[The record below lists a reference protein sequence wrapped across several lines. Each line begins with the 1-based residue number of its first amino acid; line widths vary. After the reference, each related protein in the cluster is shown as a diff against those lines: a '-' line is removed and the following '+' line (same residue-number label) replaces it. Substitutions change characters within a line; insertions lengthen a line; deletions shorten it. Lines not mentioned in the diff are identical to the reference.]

1 MIVAGMHRQGDFAR
15 HDPVTFLTG
24 RKGAGRGRIRVEDCV
39 IGGGQKGGCRDGVV
53 VMETVPRGFLNSK
66 LDWLGQS

>member
-1 MIVAGMHRQGDFAR
+1 MHRQGDFAR
-15 HDPVTFLTG
+15 YDPVTFLTESRG
-24 RKGAGRGRIRVEDCV
+24 VGRGRIRVEDCV
-39 IGGGQKGGCRDGVV
+39 IGRGQKEGCRDGVV